1 MTISIHTLTM
11 SVLAVQARIEELQD
25 RISRAADPELSWLE
39 EDLLAYSK
47 AQTELKRMY
56 VQEQQRS
63 DNLVPYE
70 ELFE

>member
-11 SVLAVQARIEELQD
+11 SVLAVQARIEELQNG
-25 RISRAADPELSWLE
+25 IERAEDPELSWLE
-39 EDLLAYSK
+39 EDLLAYSR

-56 VQEQQRS
+56 VEEQQRS

-70 ELFE
+70 ELFD